1 MQSLVIRCLYR
12 RNNMKKSTTKKLLVA
27 LLAFVMVFA
36 MTACGG
42 GGSSE
47 GGEEAAASGGSGDG
61 TSITLF
67 NSKNEIQENF
77 EDLAKV
83 YEEQTG
89 VHIEVYYS
97 QDTVSAHLATKYA
110 SKAPYTLNMV
120 DAKDIYSLGK
130 QYGADMT
137 GAAWAGDTDYGISVD
152 GKVLGFPTCIEA
164 RGILYNSAAI
174 KNTLG
179 EDFDPASIKTLD
191 DFKAMCDKLVAKGME
206 APTAILKP
214 DWSLAAHYLQQVY
227 EEREDP
233 EAFVQD
239 LYAGKADLMKDEKFN
254 ALMDTFDTLK
264 EYNMFKA
271 GAISAEDELVH
282 QAMSEGQDAFQFG
295 GCWEW
300 NDLLTYDYNGPVGIM
315 PVPQNLQDDYSGK
328 LVGGGSKY
336 FYVDGS
342 EYTSEADQEAAKAF
356 LEWLASSDEGKK
368 FVSDT
373 CGMVSPFK
381 SNTVPCSNDIGKVVK
396 EYVDAGNLVPN
407 YDYDPDD
414 HYSKLGIEMQKYLG
428 DQCTREELAAAIQNY
443 WSSTTPV
450 EH

>member
-1 MQSLVIRCLYR
+1 MKKNIKKMLVVLLSLVMVIG
-12 RNNMKKSTTKKLLVA
+12 
-27 LLAFVMVFA
+27 LA
-36 MTACGG
+36 ACGKS
-42 GGSSE
+42 GS
-47 GGEEAAASGGSGDG
+47 GSGGSASKGDG

-77 EDLAKV
+77 EELVKA
-83 YEEQTG
+83 YEEETG

-130 QYGADMT
+130 QYGADMSDC
-137 GAAWAGDTDYGISVD
+137 AWVGDTDYGISVD
-152 GKVLGFPTCIEA
+152 DKVLGFPTCIEA
-164 RGILYNSAAI
+164 RGILYNSQGI
-174 KNTLG
+174 KKALG
-179 EDFDPASIKTLD
+179 KDFDPETIKTLD
-191 DFKAMCDKLVAKGME
+191 DFTAMCDELVKAGMD
-206 APTAILKP
+206 APTAILSP

-233 EAFVQD
+233 DAFVQD
-239 LYAGKADLMKDEKFN
+239 LYAGKVDLMKDEKFM
-254 ALMDTFDTLK
+254 ALMDTFDALK
-264 EYNMFKA
+264 KYNMFKS
-271 GAISAEDELVH
+271 SAANSEDELVH

-315 PVPQNLQDDYSGK
+315 PVPQNLEDDYTGK

-336 FYVDGS
+336 FYVDAS
-342 EYTSEADQEAAKAF
+342 EFTSEEDQKAAKDF
-356 LEWLASSDEGKK
+356 LDWLATSDAGKT

-381 SNTVPCSNDIGKVVK
+381 SNTVACSNDIGAVVK
-396 EYVDAGNLVPN
+396 EYVDAGKLVPN

-428 DQCTREELAAAIQNY
+428 DQCTREELAKAIQDY
-443 WSSTTPV
+443 WANVTPV

>member
-1 MQSLVIRCLYR
+1 
-12 RNNMKKSTTKKLLVA
+12 MKKGYFKKMLVLVLSFA
-27 LLAFVMVFA
+27 MVLAF
-36 MTACGG
+36 TACGG
-42 GGSSE
+42 GSSSE
-47 GGEEAAASGGSGDG
+47 EGSASGGGSGDG

-67 NSKNEIQENF
+67 NSKNEIQEDF
-77 EDLAKV
+77 ENLAKV

-89 VHIEVYYS
+89 VHVEVYYS

-110 SKAPYTLNMV
+110 SKAPYTINMV

-130 QYGADMT
+130 QYGADMS
-137 GAAWAGDTDYGISVD
+137 ACDWVGDTDYAISVD
-152 GKVLGFPTCIEA
+152 NKVLGFPTCIEC
-164 RGILYNSAAI
+164 RGILYNAAAI
-174 KNTLG
+174 KGALG

-191 DFKAMCDKLVAKGME
+191 DFKAMCDKLVAAGME
-206 APTAILKP
+206 APTAILGP

-233 EAFVQD
+233 EAFVQS
-239 LYAGKADLMKDEKFN
+239 LYAGEVDLMKDEKFN
-254 ALMDTFDTLK
+254 ALMDTFDVLK
-264 EYNMFKA
+264 EYNKFKA
-271 GAISAEDELVH
+271 QGSNAEDELVH
-282 QAMSEGQDAFQFG
+282 QAMSEGTDAFQFG

-315 PVPQNLQDDYSGK
+315 PVPQNVQDDYSGK

-342 EYTSEADQEAAKAF
+342 EYTSEADQAAGIAF
-356 LEWLASSDEGKK
+356 LEWLAASDEGKT

-381 SNTVPCSNDIGKVVK
+381 SNTVPCTNDIGKVVK
-396 EYVDAGNLVPN
+396 EYVDAGLLVPN

-414 HYSKLGIEMQKYLG
+414 HYSKLGIEMKKYL
-428 DQCTREELAAAIQNY
+428 DSACSREELATAIQNY
-443 WSSTTPV
+443 WASTTPV

>member
-1 MQSLVIRCLYR
+1 
-12 RNNMKKSTTKKLLVA
+12 MKKSTVRKLLVA
-27 LLAFVMVFA
+27 LLSFVMVFA

-42 GGSSE
+42 GG
-47 GGEEAAASGGSGDG
+47 GGEEAEGSGGAGDG
-61 TSITLF
+61 KSITLF

-77 EDLAKV
+77 EDLAKT
-83 YEEQTG
+83 YEEETG
-89 VHIEVYYS
+89 VHVEVYYS
-97 QDTVSAHLATKYA
+97 QDTVAAHLATKYA
-110 SKAPYTLNMV
+110 SKAPYTINMV

-130 QYGADMT
+130 QYGADMS
-137 GAAWAGDTDYGISVD
+137 GMDWVADTDYAISVD
-152 GKVLGFPTCIEA
+152 DKVLGFPTCIEA
-164 RGILYNSAAI
+164 RGILYNTAAI
-174 KNTLG
+174 KEALG
-179 EDFDPASIKTLD
+179 EDFDPSKIQTLD
-191 DFKAMCDKLVAKGME
+191 DFKAMCDQLKAKGME

-233 EAFVQD
+233 DAFVQD
-239 LYAGKADLMKDEKFN
+239 LYAGKVDLMKDEKFN
-254 ALMDTFDTLK
+254 ALMDTFDVLK
-264 EYNMFKA
+264 EYNMFKNE
-271 GAISAEDELVH
+271 AITVEDDMVH
-282 QAMSEGQDAFQFG
+282 KAMSEGQDAFQFG

-315 PVPQNLQDDYSGK
+315 PVPQNLKDDYTGK

-336 FYVDGS
+336 FYVDAS
-342 EYTSEADQEAAKAF
+342 EYTSEADQEAGKAF
-356 LEWLASSDEGKK
+356 LNWLATSDEGKK

-381 SNTVPCSNDIGKVVK
+381 SNTVECTNDIGKVVK

-428 DQCTREELAAAIQNY
+428 DQFTREELAKAIQDY
-443 WSSTTPV
+443 WANVTPV